1 MSDSALRKHKD
12 QMDETFQRLPLP
24 SIRKVIQ
31 EVHSASLTRRRS
43 FQFSFF
49 VLLLML
55 LWFREGDAY
64 ASLQRMGVS
73 PKRCFGLPKAKPTAS
88 T

>member
-12 QMDETFQRLPLP
+12 QSDKTFQRLPLP
-24 SIRKVIQ
+24 SIRKVIR
-31 EVHSASLTRRRS
+31 EGAFLTRLRS

-64 ASLQRMGVS
+64 ASLQRMAES
-73 PKRCFGLPKAKPTAS
+73 
-88 T
+88 